1 MIQLWHEKFLR
12 LARVIIGDHGSTPSK
27 LILISQTSSRKE
39 IIKSTVNYDIN
50 WPQVWEFPHHFID
63 RLMKVIQYNSK
74 TISFMEP
81 MIDEQIIGWL
91 QRVDRD
97 FVSEPGKFSPF
108 DIGKR
113 IQFLTVDI
121 ITKLCL
127 GEALGCVANDKDMH
141 DFLATV
147 QRGNAVCQHFSVL
160 LELNSMIYY
169 LTKIPILS
177 SLIVPKTT
185 DQSGVGRIMGVGKLN
200 VSHG

>member
-1 MIQLWHEKFLR
+1 
-12 LARVIIGDHGSTPSK
+12 
-27 LILISQTSSRKE
+27 
-39 IIKSTVNYDIN
+39 
-50 WPQVWEFPHHFID
+50 
-63 RLMKVIQYNSK
+63 
-74 TISFMEP
+74 MEP
-81 MIDEQIIGWL
+81 LIDAQILAWL

-97 FVSEPGKFSPF
+97 FVSEPGKLNSF

-160 LELNSMIYY
+160 LELNSLMYY
-169 LTKIPILS
+169 LTKIPILGT
-177 SLIVPKTT
+177 LIVPKPT
-185 DQSGVGRIMGVGKLN
+185 DQSGVGRIMGVGNPHVHDSNGANHKSRLFEGSWSN
-200 VSHG
+200 EYTTARPDMTS